1 MKLNIEAAAKKLAEI
16 RDYPWEY
23 MPREGQQAMTRDA
36 EAIVKAALTL
46 TEDKPKCSNYNHP
59 NKCCGADDCWLRVNK
74 SE

>member
-36 EAIVKAALTL
+36 EAVVKAALSL
-46 TEDKPKCSNYNHP
+46 VEDKPKCKDYGHAGP
-59 NKCCGADDCWLRVNK
+59 KCGADDCWLRN
-74 SE
+74 E